1 MSLQIGELV
10 AFITINDRGVDPALQ
25 RTQQAMRQTGRRL
38 AQDAEDAGDQAGRQL
53 GEGLVRGADGQWR
66 DMQGNLVDAV
76 TAAAADAEAEARRG
90 GQRVGEG
97 FGDGVNRHARQAG
110 DGLADGVRRG
120 GRDAEDE
127 AGQAGDRAGGS
138 LIGRLRGRVSA
149 GAGEIGTNLREGIA
163 GKLGMAALGASAG
176 AALMS
181 AMGEAMEQGRIV
193 GRLGAQL
200 GKTPAEA
207 RRYGKLAG
215 ALYADAVTEDFQ
227 GAADAISAVMRAGI
241 APPGA
246 TNAQLES
253 IATKVS
259 DLSSTFELD
268 LGQTANAVGQ
278 MIKTGLAKDGTEAVD
293 ALTAGLQRMGP
304 RADDIADTFN
314 EYSTIFRQ
322 MGIDAT
328 QATGLLSQGM
338 KAGARD
344 TDVVADALKEFVL
357 ITQGGGKDVD
367 AAFKKIGLSGKEM
380 QAAFTKGGPEAKAA
394 LDKVFDGLRKIKDP
408 AERSALAVALFGT
421 KAEDTQ
427 KALFS
432 LDPSSATKALGDV
445 GGAADRMGD
454 TLRDNAGVK
463 VEQFK
468 RHMQQNVVD
477 FLGTQV
483 IPAITGFKSM
493 FVRQFGGIW
502 AEAGKGGAEG
512 ADRIVAMFG
521 LIGQRLIE
529 KIPGL
534 ASQAV
539 QGLSGFGQKIA
550 DYIMANPEQALKI
563 GAIAGAILLGLSLLP
578 VLIAVGLSAAAA
590 TIMVSFAAKLVT
602 ATTQALPGW
611 WDSVQNWFGEKASQA
626 GSMLAGLGIAIGL
639 WFAGL
644 FGRYV
649 IGPLSQF
656 GTSLIA
662 YIAGLPARAVG
673 ALAGLGGALA
683 GSARRGF
690 DAFRNAA
697 AQRGVQFVSWVT
709 GLPGRIARGVGSLGG
724 LLSPQGRQVVQGLW
738 NGIAGMGGWLYSQ
751 VAGFVSR
758 NVVSAAKNFLHI
770 GSPSRLMADEVG
782 HWIPAGVAAGI
793 EKNAGAVDSAMAG
806 LVTTPTPTATMAA
819 TVGAATAGGT
829 TAGGKAAAVPTVRIQ
844 FEGHEG
850 VKGLIRDI
858 VRIDGGGNVQTAFG
872 R

>member
-1 MSLQIGELV
+1 MSLTIGELN
-10 AFITINDRGVDPALQ
+10 AFITIDASGLDRGLTQAERSM
-25 RTQQAMRQTGRRL
+25 RTTGQRL
-38 AQDAEDAGDQAGRQL
+38 ASTAEDAGREAGQQLTDGVTHEMDGLRTDATAAGRRA
-53 GEGLVRGADGQWR
+53 G
-66 DMQGNLVDAV
+66 
-76 TAAAADAEAEARRG
+76 TAL
-90 GQRVGEG
+90 
-97 FGDGVNRHARQAG
+97 GDGMQEGARGAG
-110 DGLADGVRRG
+110 DGIGDTVHRDV
-120 GRDAEDE
+120 GRAS
-127 AGQAGDRAGGS
+127 GQAGDEAGRT
-138 LIGRLRGRVSA
+138 LIGRMRGRVSA
-149 GAGEIGTNLREGIA
+149 GAGEIGANLREGIA
-163 GKLGMAALGASAG
+163 SRLGMAALGASAG

-181 AMGEAMEQGRIV
+181 AFGEAMDQGRINA
-193 GRLGAQL
+193 RLGAQL
-200 GKTPAEA
+200 GLTAQQAKQ
-207 RRYGKLAG
+207 YGHAAG
-215 ALYADAVTEDFQ
+215 QLYTKAVVDTYQEGAD
-227 GAADAISAVMRAGI
+227 VMRAI
-241 APPGA
+241 AREGLVPPDA
-246 TNAQLES
+246 TNAQLDS
-253 IATKVS
+253 IGTKAH
-259 DLSSTFELD
+259 D
-268 LGQTANAVGQ
+268 
-278 MIKTGLAKDGTEAVD
+278 
-293 ALTAGLQRMGP
+293 
-304 RADDIADTFN
+304 
-314 EYSTIFRQ
+314 
-322 MGIDAT
+322 
-328 QATGLLSQGM
+328 
-338 KAGARD
+338 
-344 TDVVADALKEFVL
+344 VADALGIDVGEAAQAAGAMVKNGLAKNSKE
-357 ITQGGGKDVD
+357 
-367 AAFKKIGLSGKEM
+367 AFDLLLAGAKKSGRAGEDLAETFSEYSVVMKESGLSGKTAM
-380 QAAFTKGGPEAKAA
+380 GLISQAAQAGWKDSDKVADAFKELKIRATDMSTGSVAA
-394 LDKVFDGLRKIKDP
+394 LKSIGLNAKQVAEDVSAGGSRGEKAMGQILQKIEDMGPK
-408 AERSALAVALFGT
+408 SATAKQAVSALFGGPG
-421 KAEDTQ
+421 EDLGA
-427 KALFS
+427 ALFK
-432 LDPSSATKALGDV
+432 LNV
-445 GGAADRMGD
+445 GEAGKSMEDAADSANEYGNA
-454 TLRDNAGVK
+454 LRDNAATKAV
-463 VEQFK
+463 QFK
-468 RHMQQNVVD
+468 RSMQQNVVE
-477 FLGTQV
+477 FLGGEV
-483 IPAITGFKSM
+483 IPALTGVKS
-493 FVRQFGGIW
+493 FLTRQFSSIW
-502 AEAGKGGAEG
+502 AEAGKGGAQG
-512 ADRIVAMFG
+512 ADRIVAVFG
-521 LIGQRLIE
+521 IIGRRLIE

-611 WDSVQNWFGEKASQA
+611 WDSVQNWFGEKASEA

-806 LVTTPTPTATMAA
+806 LVTTPTPAATMAA
-819 TVGAATAGGT
+819 TVSAATAGASG
-829 TAGGKAAAVPTVRIQ
+829 AGGRPAPVPTVRIQ

-858 VRIDGGGNVQTAFG
+858 VRVDGGGNVQAAFG